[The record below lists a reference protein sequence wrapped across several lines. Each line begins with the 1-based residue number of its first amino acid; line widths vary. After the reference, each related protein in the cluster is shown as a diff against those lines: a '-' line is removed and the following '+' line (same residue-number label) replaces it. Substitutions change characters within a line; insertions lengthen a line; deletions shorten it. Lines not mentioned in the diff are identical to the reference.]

1 MASAPPPFGAL
12 AVGVA
17 SSSASTL
24 AEVFGTAAPSALA
37 GSASALLVS
46 DPADPIICVIKEYD
60 EKRCGLVQCADRIE
74 QALEVKGLLKQYS
87 LHPSMVGVD
96 PSNRNGEGVNAL
108 EVNLLA
114 SDIFEVGWSW
124 DACRHATCIEEKPG
138 DSLIADFNKRV
149 VSNSGLALVE
159 EGSIRY
165 GSLSCSHTQQ
175 ALRAVGAGCQTHDPL
190 MSQGGRFCL
199 DRVGSRDE
207 LYAEAVTQGLRWK
220 VLDWKVREMYP
231 RVTDLIQSARNI
243 GSTLNRK
250 ESEMQI
256 ILRLHSM
263 SSAFELKTGGSP
275 PWAEIKRSI
284 LRTRPPCA
292 DKLDA
297 MIAFV
302 AARSGGAC
310 GIFLQKLSVFHRNF
324 VENSIRGGV
333 PGALYNALADFQH
346 HYLALSILKTAWTC
360 PRADIDNLQCTWVTA
375 AEVGAL
381 RTSKDA
387 NVASRA
393 SMAEGLLSQSR
404 VMTDHF

>member
-1 MASAPPPFGAL
+1 MASAPTPFGAL

-74 QALEVKGLLKQYS
+74 KALDESGLLKQYT

-108 EVNLLA
+108 DVNLLA

-149 VSNSGLALVE
+149 VSNSGLAPVE

-165 GSLSCSHTQQ
+165 GSLSCSRTQQ
-175 ALRAVGAGCQTHDPL
+175 GLRAIGAGCQTHDPL
-190 MSQGGRFCL
+190 MSEGDRFCL
-199 DRVGSRDE
+199 ERVASRDK
-207 LYAEAVTQGLRWK
+207 LYADAVTQGLRWK
-220 VLDWKVREMYP
+220 VLDWKVREMWP

-256 ILRLHSM
+256 LLRLHNM

-275 PWAEIKRSI
+275 PWASIKRSI
-284 LRTRPPCA
+284 LRTRPACA

-297 MIAFV
+297 MIAFE

-310 GIFLQKLSVFHRNF
+310 GNCFAEAL
-324 VENSIRGGV
+324 GV
-333 PGALYNALADFQH
+333 PSQLRRGLD
-346 HYLALSILKTAWTC
+346 SRRCAWGFIQC
-360 PRADIDNLQCTWVTA
+360 PR
-375 AEVGAL
+375 
-381 RTSKDA
+381 
-387 NVASRA
+387 
-393 SMAEGLLSQSR
+393 GLPAPLPR
-404 VMTDHF
+404 VVDLEDRVDVSSG